1 MQMTFDLKDDLAQQ
15 LKTIPDI
22 DDFVNQ
28 VINKALQNRVKT
40 KEQPS
45 KWALLAKEI
54 KNNPNLHLNGYSVQ
68 MKKDMCEVREN
79 FVFSSDE

>member
-28 VINKALQNRVKT
+28 VINKAFLVPKLQLGNETVKSLITPMTT
-40 KEQPS
+40 KEKKTIPHGARFCLS
-45 KWALLAKEI
+45 SI
-54 KNNPNLHLNGYSVQ
+54 KN
-68 MKKDMCEVREN
+68 
-79 FVFSSDE
+79 